1 MDRNPI
7 KTAVRSTG
15 RKRRLGNGEPVCLF
29 CGYSE
34 LAALTPVT
42 KKFLQDHHV
51 VGWKRDGELISALC
65 RNCHALASED
75 LLQEDIDMQRE
86 TNPSALVASML
97 DALAVFL
104 EALVAAVRRWAEI
117 LREAIT
123 EVRNG

>member
-15 RKRRLGNGEPVCLF
+15 RKRRLGSGEHVCLF

-34 LAALTPVT
+34 LAALVPVT
-42 KKFLQDHHV
+42 KKFLEDHHV
-51 VGWKRDGELISALC
+51 VGRRRDSELISVLC
-65 RNCHALASED
+65 RNCHALARED
-75 LLQEDIDMQRE
+75 LLQENIAMQRE
-86 TNPSALVASML
+86 TNPNALVASML

-104 EALVAAVRRWAEI
+104 EALVEAVRRWAEI
-117 LREAIT
+117 LRQAIS

>member
-1 MDRNPI
+1 MDCNPV
-7 KTAVRSTG
+7 KTAVRSTR
-15 RKRRLGNGEPVCLF
+15 RKRRLGNGEPVCLL

-34 LAALTPVT
+34 HTALTPVT

-51 VGWKRDGELISALC
+51 VGWKRDVELTSVLC

-86 TNPSALVASML
+86 SNPNALVASML

-104 EALVAAVRRWAEI
+104 EALVAAVRRWAHI
-117 LREAIT
+117 LRETIN
-123 EVRNG
+123 EVRND